1 LSRIRA
7 RVGHCV
13 ALYRK
18 PAYSPRQHLA
28 NDTAILDA
36 VAARLARRGWRLTR
50 WAEDDLVSAPPPPA
64 DLYLNMCQGARAS
77 ERLLELERSGA
88 TLINSP
94 LAVLRCHRHRL
105 AALLA
110 HGDVEFPRT
119 VIVPTRPSAAQARA
133 VAAFGAAGTAGA
145 GTADRVV
152 WVKRGDVH
160 AERPSDVVRAR
171 PEELDVALAGFAA
184 RGIELAA
191 LQEHVPGPVIKFYG
205 IADRSFFRYY
215 DAAAGPAA
223 PAPALDERSLRSLAF
238 RAARRLGLLVFGGD
252 AVLAAGGRPVLIDL
266 NDWPSF
272 APFREAAAA
281 AIARFADRYARA
293 GVAA

>member
-1 LSRIRA
+1 MSPIRA

-36 VAARLARRGWRLTR
+36 VAAGLARRGWRLTR
-50 WAEDDLVSAPPPPA
+50 SEEDDLVSGPPPRA
-64 DLYLNMCQGARAS
+64 DLYLNMCQGASAS
-77 ERLLELERSGA
+77 ERLLELERAGA
-88 TLINSP
+88 MLINSP
-94 LAVLRCHRHRL
+94 ASVLRCHRHRMAATL
-105 AALLA
+105 AE
-110 HGDVEFPRT
+110 GDVGFPRT
-119 VIVPTRPSAAQARA
+119 LIVPTRPSPERARA
-133 VAAFGAAGTAGA
+133 VAAFRAEIAAAGG
-145 GTADRVV
+145 ADRVV

-160 AERPSDVVRAR
+160 AERPADVVRAR
-171 PEELDVALAGFAA
+171 PEELEAALAGFAA

-223 PAPALDERSLRSLAF
+223 PAPALDEGRLRGLAF
-238 RAARRLGLLVFGGD
+238 RAARRLGLLIFGGD
-252 AVLAAGGRPVLIDL
+252 AVLAAPDRPVLIDL

-272 APFREAAAA
+272 APFREPAAA